1 MHGIH
6 LEKRRCCVK
15 CMSVRLSDAATCM
28 RLRAAIEYVS
38 SSCRRFQ
45 KKGSSMDVIEIA
57 LSVLSAMLLYAS
69 LGILA
74 PPAFRKICTQAA
86 SLPHPID
93 AHERVRIVED
103 NREALV
109 VGLQIIGAAANRR
122 LRHAGLFSTLS
133 YTSIHSWKRHSTL
146 PRAHSRPSACACC
159 TTRAGRRTR
168 HRRSGTCSTG
178 SRAKGACKRGFAHE
192 SSSGRCAT

>member
-1 MHGIH
+1 
-6 LEKRRCCVK
+6 
-15 CMSVRLSDAATCM
+15 
-28 RLRAAIEYVS
+28 
-38 SSCRRFQ
+38 
-45 KKGSSMDVIEIA
+45 MDVIGIA

-109 VGLQIIGAAANRR
+109 VGLQIIGAA
-122 LRHAGLFSTLS
+122 
-133 YTSIHSWKRHSTL
+133 
-146 PRAHSRPSACACC
+146 
-159 TTRAGRRTR
+159 
-168 HRRSGTCSTG
+168 
-178 SRAKGACKRGFAHE
+178 KRGIVLSTFKWLDGPA
-192 SSSGRCAT
+192 SNGMTAALVCAAERGVRIRIVIDDLT